1 LQKINIRNK
10 GMKKTVAAGL
20 GACAVALAFAAKDP
34 VIMTVNGVDVTKSEF
49 EYLYNK
55 NSQQQIN
62 PQTLDEYVEMFKL
75 YKMKVADARA
85 EGIDTTAAFLKEI
98 EQYRH
103 DLAAPYLAD
112 SLYIN
117 QLVQEAYDRS
127 KKEVEAYH
135 IMLFKTRDMAA
146 NVELRNR
153 ADSLRGVL
161 RNGGDFADLA
171 ARFSQDRGSNNKGGR
186 MGWMVTNTYPAAFE
200 LAAFSLKEGEI
211 SDVVE
216 SPVGYHI
223 LKGGKRRPARGK
235 VKVSHILKLTQ
246 GKDAEGQAKAKA
258 EIDSL
263 YKVVMANPN
272 NFNNVATANS
282 EDRGSA
288 RQGGML
294 PAFGAGEMIAEFDS
308 VAFSLTDGEVSKPV
322 KTAYGYHIIRRYS
335 HEDIPSVEKL
345 KPQMLA
351 KITSPQDPR
360 SRLIRD
366 RQTEKLAIKHKGS
379 LNGRTL
385 SAIRADI
392 ARQGLDSIFFAD
404 WTSDVSGNMVLATVD
419 GKQHKASEMMGD
431 ISKLR
436 VPASV
441 NAQEIFENHLQ
452 NFYNNLLVNAE
463 ELALQESEPDYRN
476 LLKEYVDGS
485 LLYEVSVRKVWD
497 KAAKDTEGLQ
507 KYFEANRDNYKWTEP
522 HVKGYLVQA
531 TNDSV
536 AGLVRE
542 RASALAPDTLVQ
554 TLRKEFRG
562 NISIDRVLV
571 SKGTNAMVDNIVF
584 GGPEVKPSNSKYHV
598 YFMIDPRVLNEPED
612 ASDVKGLVTSDYQ
625 NEFQEAWETELR
637 RKYPVKV
644 YDKVLRQ
651 VKSVSK

>member
-1 LQKINIRNK
+1 
-10 GMKKTVAAGL
+10 MKKTVAAGL

-34 VIMTVNGVDVTKSEF
+34 VIMTVNGVDVPKSEF

-85 EGIDTTAAFLKEI
+85 EGIDTTAAFIKEI

-117 QLVQEAYDRS
+117 KLVKEAYDRS
-127 KKEVEAYH
+127 KEEVEAYH

-146 NVELRNR
+146 NVALRNR
-153 ADSLRGVL
+153 ADSLCGVL
-161 RNGGDFADLA
+161 RNGADFADLA
-171 ARFSQDRGSNNKGGR
+171 SRFSQDRGSNGKGGR
-186 MGWMVTNTYPAAFE
+186 MGWIVANTYPAAFE
-200 LAAFSLKEGEI
+200 VAAFNLKEGEI

-216 SPVGYHI
+216 SPMGYHI
-223 LKGGKRRPARGK
+223 LKGGKHRPARGK

-246 GKDAEGQAKAKA
+246 GLDAEGQANAKA
-258 EIDSL
+258 NIDSL
-263 YKVVMANPN
+263 YNVVMANPN

-282 EDRGSA
+282 DDRGSA

-294 PAFGAGEMIAEFDS
+294 PAFGAGEMVAEFDS
-308 VAFSLTDGEVSKPV
+308 VAFSLSDGEISKPV

-335 HEDIPSVEKL
+335 HEDIPTVDQL
-345 KPQMLA
+345 KPLLVA
-351 KITSPQDPR
+351 RITSPQDPR
-360 SRLIRD
+360 YMLIRD
-366 RQTEKLAIKHKGS
+366 NQTKKLAVKHKGS
-379 LNGRTL
+379 LNDNTL

-392 ARQGLDSIFFAD
+392 ARQGLDSLLFAE
-404 WTSDVSGNMVLATVD
+404 WTSGTSGNMVIVTVD
-419 GKQHKASEMMGD
+419 GKKHKASEMMEA

-441 NAQEIFENHLQ
+441 NAQDIFENHLQ

-463 ELALQESEPDYRN
+463 ELSLEQTEPDYRN

-507 KYFEANRDNYKWTEP
+507 KYFMANRGNYKWTEP
-522 HVKGYLVQA
+522 HVKGFLVQA
-531 TNDSV
+531 TNDSI

-542 RASALAPDTLVQ
+542 RAASLAPDTLVQ
-554 TLRKEFRG
+554 TLRKEFKG
-562 NISIDRVLV
+562 NIGIDRVLV

-584 GGPEVKPSNSKYHV
+584 GGPEVQPSNSKYQV
-598 YFMIDPRVLNEPED
+598 YFMIDPRVLTEPEE

-625 NEFQEAWETELR
+625 NEFQEAWEKELR